1 MVSRNTIKFGGHKH
15 SGSGDITVFVC
26 HEVSQDYVSKTHV
39 TLRARV
45 SNGKSPFSQVWW
57 PKVLG

>member
-1 MVSRNTIKFGGHKH
+1 MVSHNTIKFGSHKH

-45 SNGKSPFSQVWW
+45 SNGKSPFSQV
-57 PKVLG
+57 